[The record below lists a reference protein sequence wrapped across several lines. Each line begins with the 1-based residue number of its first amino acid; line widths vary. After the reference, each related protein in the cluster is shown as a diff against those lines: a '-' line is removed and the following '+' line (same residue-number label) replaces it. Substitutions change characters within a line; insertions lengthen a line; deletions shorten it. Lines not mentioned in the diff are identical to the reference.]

1 MIDRRWRTA
10 LVAVGACALSVLA
23 ATAKTK
29 IVESEGKKLP
39 GEAPPRKI
47 LVLVVASDSNVRAAF
62 EEVIAGELSLRGA
75 TAVASILS
83 FPELPK
89 ERGPFEAKLV
99 ADGFDAVTV
108 SRLVSRDDKLEWKE
122 GHESYRSDYQGMDC
136 WGGYWYAYEQVFVPG
151 YLEKE
156 TTVRARTDLWRTS
169 GASGT
174 KGRLVWSGTSQT
186 LDPTTAPQAAR
197 EVGAAIAKALAKA
210 KLI

>member
-1 MIDRRWRTA
+1 MTKWRIA
-10 LVAVGACALSVLA
+10 WVFVATCGLAVLA

-29 IVESEGKKLP
+29 IVQSEGDKVK
-39 GEAPPRKI
+39 GEGPPRKI
-47 LVLVVASDSNVRAAF
+47 LVLVIATDPKVRATF
-62 EEVIAGELSLRGA
+62 EEVIAGELALRGA
-75 TAVASILS
+75 TTEASNIS

-108 SRLVSRDDKLEWKE
+108 SRLVSKDDKLEWKE
-122 GHESYRSDYQGMDC
+122 GHESYRSDYQGMDF
-136 WGGYWYAYEQVFVPG
+136 WGGYWYTYEQIFVPG

-169 GASGT
+169 GA

-197 EVGAAIAKALAKA
+197 EVGAAVAKALAKA

>member
-1 MIDRRWRTA
+1 MTQRRWRTA
-10 LVAVGACALSVLA
+10 LTVVGACALSALLA
-23 ATAKTK
+23 GAKTK
-29 IVESEGKKLP
+29 IVESEGKKPP
-39 GEAPPRKI
+39 GEPPPRKI
-47 LVLVVASDSNVRAAF
+47 LVLVVASDAKVRAAF
-62 EEVIAGELSLRGA
+62 EEIIAGELSLRGA
-75 TAVASILS
+75 TAVPSNVA

-122 GHESYRSDYQGMDC
+122 GHESYRSDYQGMDF
-136 WGGYWYAYEQVFVPG
+136 WGGYWYTYEQVFVPG

-169 GASGT
+169 GASGP

-197 EVGAAIAKALAKA
+197 EVGAAVAKALAKA

>member
-1 MIDRRWRTA
+1 MTSHRWKIA
-10 LVAVGACALSVLA
+10 WISLAACALSILA

-29 IVESEGKKLP
+29 IVESTSNKP
-39 GEAPPRKI
+39 AGEAPPRKI
-47 LVLVVASDSNVRAAF
+47 LVLVVAPDPKVRAAF

-75 TAVASILS
+75 TAVASIAT

-108 SRLVSRDDKLEWKE
+108 SRLVGRDDKLEWKE

-136 WGGYWYAYEQVFVPG
+136 WGGYWYTYEQVFLPG

-169 GASGT
+169 GS

-197 EVGAAIAKALAKA
+197 EVGAAVAKALAKA

>member
-1 MIDRRWRTA
+1 MTDRRWTSA
-10 LVAVGACALSVLA
+10 WIWVVACGLSILA

-29 IVESEGKKLP
+29 IVQSQGDKAP

-47 LVLVVASDSNVRAAF
+47 LVLVVASDPKVRASF
-62 EEVIAGELSLRGA
+62 EEVIAGELALRGA
-75 TAVASILS
+75 TTEASNVS

-89 ERGPFEAKLV
+89 ERGPFEAKLA

-108 SRLVSRDDKLEWKE
+108 SRLVGREDKLEWKE

-136 WGGYWYAYEQVFVPG
+136 WGGYWYTYQQVFVPG

-156 TTVRARTDLWRTS
+156 TTVRARTDFWRT
-169 GASGT
+169 SGT

-186 LDPTTAPQAAR
+186 LDATTAPQAAR
-197 EVGAAIAKALAKA
+197 EVGAAVAKALAKA
-210 KLI
+210 KVI

>member
-1 MIDRRWRTA
+1 MTHRRWATA
-10 LVAVGACALSVLA
+10 GIFAVACSLMVLA
-23 ATAKTK
+23 ASAKTK
-29 IVESEGKKLP
+29 IVQSEGDQPK

-47 LVLVVASDSNVRAAF
+47 LVLVVATDPNVRAAF

-75 TAVASILS
+75 VAEASNIS

-108 SRLVSRDDKLEWKE
+108 SRLVSKDDKLEWKE
-122 GHESYRSDYQGMDC
+122 GHESYRSDYQGMDW
-136 WGGYWYAYEQVFVPG
+136 WGGYWYTYQQVFVPG

-156 TTVRARTDLWRTS
+156 TTVRARTDLWRTA
-169 GASGT
+169 GA

-197 EVGAAIAKALAKA
+197 EVGAAVAKALAKA